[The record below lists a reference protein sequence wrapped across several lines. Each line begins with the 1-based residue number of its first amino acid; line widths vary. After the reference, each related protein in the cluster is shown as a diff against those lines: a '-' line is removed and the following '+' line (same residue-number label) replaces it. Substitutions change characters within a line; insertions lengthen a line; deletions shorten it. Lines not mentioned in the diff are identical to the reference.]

1 MLGRPTDLP
10 LRGNAAARFLPWII
24 AVMVY
29 LAALTLAGAM
39 LVGSAVSTWSSGLS
53 GTVTVQIPP
62 AEDGETTTQTKVA
75 TVVRLLRETPG
86 IARIEVLNAD
96 QIGAL
101 LEPWLG
107 PDVAL
112 ADLPLPRLIDVTLAE
127 GAEIDTAAL
136 GLRITALVP
145 DAVVDDHRKWLAGLL
160 RFARSIELLSAVVVA
175 LIGLATVMAVVF
187 AVRAGLAIH
196 HSIIE
201 VMHLIGARD
210 SFIAGQFQRQ
220 ALWLGLAGG
229 VLGVAGA
236 AATLLLV
243 GRVASRVEA
252 ICMLHVALSPTQ
264 LAVLAALPLAAAIVT
279 MVTARIAVLR
289 TLARMP

>member
-1 MLGRPTDLP
+1 MLGQPTDLP
-10 LRGNAAARFLPWII
+10 LRRDATARFLPWII
-24 AVMVY
+24 AIMVY
-29 LAALTLAGAM
+29 LAALTLSGAM
-39 LVGSAVSTWSSGLS
+39 VVGSAVSTWSAGLS

-62 AEDGETTTQTKVA
+62 AEEGESTTRARVETA
-75 TVVRLLRETPG
+75 VRLLRETAG
-86 IARIEVLNAD
+86 IARIEVLDAD

-107 PDVAL
+107 PDIAL
-112 ADLPLPRLIDVTLAE
+112 ANLPLPRLIDVTLAD

-160 RFARSIELLSAVVVA
+160 RLARAIEVLSAVVVA
-175 LIGLATVMAVVF
+175 LIGLAAVAAVVF
-187 AVRAGLAIH
+187 AARAGLAIH
-196 HSIIE
+196 HTVIE

-210 SFIAGQFQRQ
+210 NFIAGQFQRQ

-229 VLGVAGA
+229 ILGVAA
-236 AATLLLV
+236 AAVTLFLV

-252 ICMLHVALSPTQ
+252 IGMLHIALSPTQ
-264 LAVLAALPLAAAIVT
+264 WAVLAALPLATAIVT
-279 MVTARIAVLR
+279 MVTAWIAVLR

>member
-10 LRGNAAARFLPWII
+10 LRRDATARFLPWII
-24 AVMVY
+24 AIMVY
-29 LAALTLAGAM
+29 LAALTLTGAM
-39 LVGSAVSTWSSGLS
+39 VVGSAVSTWSSGLS

-62 AEDGETTTQTKVA
+62 AEDGESATRAQVA
-75 TVVRLLRETPG
+75 TAVRLLRETPG
-86 IARIEVLNAD
+86 IERIEVLDAD

-112 ADLPLPRLIDVTLAE
+112 ANLPLPRLIDVTLAD

-136 GLRITALVP
+136 GLRLTALVP
-145 DAVVDDHRKWLAGLL
+145 EAVVDDHRKWLSGLL
-160 RFARSIELLSAVVVA
+160 RLARAIELLSALVVA
-175 LIGLATVMAVVF
+175 LIGLAAVSAVVF
-187 AVRAGLAIH
+187 AARAGLAIH
-196 HSIIE
+196 HTVIE

-210 SFIAGQFQRQ
+210 NFIAGQFQRQ

-229 VLGVAGA
+229 VLGVGA
-236 AATLLLV
+236 AAVTLLLL

-252 ICMLHVALSPTQ
+252 IGTLHVVLSPTQ
-264 LAVLAALPLAAAIVT
+264 WAVLAALPLATAIVT